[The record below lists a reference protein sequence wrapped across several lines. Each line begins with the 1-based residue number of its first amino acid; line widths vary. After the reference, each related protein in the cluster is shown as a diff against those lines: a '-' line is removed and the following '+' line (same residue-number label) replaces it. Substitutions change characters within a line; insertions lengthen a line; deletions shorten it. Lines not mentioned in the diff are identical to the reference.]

1 MKELSY
7 IIKLRNSLKEEA
19 RHMPLFQNGSAIIV
33 VNEKGQIL
41 LEERVDR
48 NMWCLPGGL
57 QELGETFEEVALR
70 ELKEETGLIGKEKD
84 LILIQAVS
92 GESRKNSYPNG
103 DQVYN
108 NTILYSIS
116 NYEGILD
123 CDYEE
128 ITDTNVE
135 FILQKES
142 KQLKFFDLKN
152 LPANIMDKDLI
163 ECYKKY
169 ISEKA

>member
-1 MKELSY
+1 MEVSY
-7 IIKLRNSLKEEA
+7 IIRLRNSLKEEL

-48 NMWCLPGGL
+48 NKWCLPGGL

-70 ELKEETGLIGKEKD
+70 ELREETGLVGKEED
-84 LILIQAVS
+84 LILIKAVS
-92 GESRKNSYPNG
+92 GENRKNSYPNG

-108 NTILYSIS
+108 NTILYAIKKYSGVL
-116 NYEGILD
+116 N

-128 ITDTNVE
+128 ITDNNVE
-135 FILQKES
+135 FLLQKES
-142 KQLKFFDLKN
+142 KQLRFFGLDKLPEN
-152 LPANIMDKDLI
+152 LMDKDLI
-163 ECYKKY
+163 QCYQQF
-169 ISEKA
+169 ISKSA